1 VLIRSLLAAGAVLLA
16 ATAVHLLNFAATGG
30 SFRFLDSG
38 WVLSYSHVLA
48 TLGYAAGLVA
58 GATGFRSHGTNRRTW
73 GLLAATSGVLLVD
86 HVTRAHDATG
96 FGVIVA
102 APLAVLLAVLS
113 LRIARRSDRA
123 GVVVAGVVAL
133 AAALVVHL
141 VLRRLAAVT
150 PWEPHG
156 YNFEWWFQVAVALK
170 EGLELAGWVLLA
182 PALLVMAGVRLPR
195 LRVTKTTG

>member
-86 HVTRAHDATG
+86 HVTR
-96 FGVIVA
+96 